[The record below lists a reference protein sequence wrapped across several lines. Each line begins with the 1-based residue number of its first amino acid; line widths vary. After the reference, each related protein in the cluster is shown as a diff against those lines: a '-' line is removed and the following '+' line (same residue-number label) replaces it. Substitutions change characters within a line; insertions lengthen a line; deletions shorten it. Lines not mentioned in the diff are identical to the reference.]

1 MTNND
6 ITLFHELIGDP
17 AKPVMV
23 LVQGLGLP
31 SLSWHR
37 ELVDSIIAAG
47 FSVLLLDNRDCGLS
61 TILHHHGSP
70 NVAKM
75 IMRKL
80 FGLSAGSSSYT
91 LADMADDVVRCCDVH
106 GIKQFHVAGVSM
118 GGMIAQT
125 VAINYPQRVLSLC
138 SIMSTTGERR
148 YSVPKSAVRKAV
160 IAPQPKDREGRIEQA
175 LKFWQVIG
183 SPAFPTDDALLR
195 QRLVANYD
203 RGFYPEGTMRQL
215 AAIIASPPRYKGL
228 QQTSVP
234 GLVIHGDCDLLVP
247 LKGGL
252 RTAKALGVKPIVIKG
267 MGHDLPMQLLDRFAE
282 LMTTHAFQAEDNR
295 TD

>member
-37 ELVDSIIAAG
+37 ELVDSIVAAG

-61 TILHHHGSP
+61 SILHHHGSP

-91 LADMADDVVRCCDVH
+91 LADMADDVVRCCDAH

-138 SIMSTTGERR
+138 STMSTTGERR
-148 YSVPKSAVRKAV
+148 YSVPKSAVRRAV
-160 IAPQPKDREGRIEQA
+160 IAPQPTDREGRIEQA

-183 SPAFPTDDALLR
+183 SPAFPTGDELLR
-195 QRLVANYD
+195 QRLAANYD
-203 RGFYPEGTMRQL
+203 RGFYPDGTMRQL
-215 AAIIASPPRYKGL
+215 AAIIASPPRFKGL
-228 QQTSVP
+228 QQTGVP

-252 RTAKALGVKPIVIKG
+252 RTAKALGVKPVVIEG

-282 LMTTHAFQAEDNR
+282 SMTTHAFRAEDAR
-295 TD
+295 AG

>member
-148 YSVPKSAVRKAV
+148 YSVPKSAVRRAV

-183 SPAFPTDDALLR
+183 SPAFPTDDELLR
-195 QRLVANYD
+195 QRLAANYD
-203 RGFYPEGTMRQL
+203 RGFYPDGTMRQL
-215 AAIIASPPRYKGL
+215 AAIIASPPRFKQL

-234 GLVIHGDCDLLVP
+234 GLVIHGDSDLLVP

-252 RTAKALGVKPIVIKG
+252 RTAKALGVKPVVIDG

-282 LMTTHAFQAEDNR
+282 SMTTHAFRAEDAR
-295 TD
+295 AG

>member
-1 MTNND
+1 MSNNE
-6 ITLFHELIGDP
+6 ITLFHELIGDRT
-17 AKPVMV
+17 KPVMV

-37 ELVDSIIAAG
+37 ELVDAIIDAG

-61 TILHHHGSP
+61 TVLHHHGSP

-80 FGLSAGSSSYT
+80 IGLQAGSSAYT
-91 LADMADDVVRCCDVH
+91 LAEMAADVVGCCDEL
-106 GIKQFHVAGVSM
+106 GIKKFHIAGVSM

-125 VAINYPQRVLSLC
+125 VAINYPSRVLSLC

-148 YSVPKSAVRKAV
+148 YSVPKAAVRRAV
-160 IAPQPKDREGRIEQA
+160 IAPQPTDREGRIEQA

-183 SPAFPTDDALLR
+183 SPAFPTDEELLR
-195 QRLVANYD
+195 QRLAANYD
-203 RGFYPEGTMRQL
+203 RGFYPDGTMRQL
-215 AAIIASPPRYKGL
+215 AAIIASPPRFKAL
-228 QQTSVP
+228 QQSSVP

-252 RTAKALGVKPIVIKG
+252 RTAKALGVAPMVIEG
-267 MGHDLPMQLLDRFAE
+267 MGHDLPMQLLDRFAAA
-282 LMTTHAFQAEDNR
+282 MTSHASRAEDCKAG
-295 TD
+295 